1 MRLRQGAVIATFV
14 ATVVASGCA
23 AVLVRGGDDYHP
35 ESAYIYGRFRL
46 DPDAGGGTA
55 FSIRCRDGK
64 RYKIVFS
71 KDKDDALRMIRLPAG
86 TCQLEDVIAK
96 AVGAHREMAP
106 FRLLNNEHLDPGGV
120 YYVGDFL
127 ATVSS
132 SYMGPRFDARTL
144 SLYNMYRERWGLD
157 LPHNNYAATTAAMK
171 RAYPSFA
178 SVTTADRMARQ

>member
-1 MRLRQGAVIATFV
+1 MMSLPRGAAIAMLM
-14 ATVVASGCA
+14 ATVVSSGCA

-46 DPDAGGGTA
+46 DPEASGGTA

-86 TCQLEDVIAK
+86 ICQLEDVVAK
-96 AVGAHREMAP
+96 AVGSYRDMAP
-106 FRLLNNEHLDPGGV
+106 FRLLGNEHLEPGGV

-127 ATVSS
+127 ASVSS
-132 SYMGPRFDARTL
+132 SYMGMEFDARTL
-144 SLYNMYRERWGLD
+144 SL
-157 LPHNNYAATTAAMK
+157 
-171 RAYPSFA
+171 
-178 SVTTADRMARQ
+178 